1 MIIGVF
7 SYQGTMALFVCLSLI
22 SIINHSKNV
31 KLYFKN
37 NIFMFFIYFIPIII
51 NYIFI
56 LMFSRNRVGGIYN
69 FQRTISTIIDS
80 TKYIVNGFGLFPKG
94 SMIIILL
101 ASIIISFI
109 HILKNNKF
117 KLLLKYV
124 YAIIIIIIYL
134 FIIAPII
141 PQTSERIAIYPRT
154 CYAFFSIIGVSFILI
169 NRYCNNRILIF
180 LLIATL
186 SLEFVSFNNIII
198 NRYVV
203 NSRDK
208 DIILQLEKK
217 LRIMKLIIMFKLIK
231 LFYII

>member
-1 MIIGVF
+1 
-7 SYQGTMALFVCLSLI
+7 
-22 SIINHSKNV
+22 
-31 KLYFKN
+31 
-37 NIFMFFIYFIPIII
+37 
-51 NYIFI
+51 
-56 LMFSRNRVGGIYN
+56 
-69 FQRTISTIIDS
+69 
-80 TKYIVNGFGLFPKG
+80 
-94 SMIIILL
+94 MIIILL

-124 YAIIIIIIYL
+124 YAIIIIIYL

-141 PQTSERIAIYPRT
+141 PQTSERIAVYPRT

-217 LRIMKLIIMFKLIK
+217 VEDYEINNNVQVDKIVLYNLDSCKKFYKDINDNINVSALKESPSVIGLYTYYTNRHLIEIK
-231 LFYII
+231 PNENVYNDYFLNKNYDDFSLEQVVIIDDTIHLYLY

>member
-1 MIIGVF
+1 
-7 SYQGTMALFVCLSLI
+7 
-22 SIINHSKNV
+22 
-31 KLYFKN
+31 
-37 NIFMFFIYFIPIII
+37 
-51 NYIFI
+51 
-56 LMFSRNRVGGIYN
+56 
-69 FQRTISTIIDS
+69 
-80 TKYIVNGFGLFPKG
+80 
-94 SMIIILL
+94 MIIILL

-124 YAIIIIIIYL
+124 YAIIIIYL